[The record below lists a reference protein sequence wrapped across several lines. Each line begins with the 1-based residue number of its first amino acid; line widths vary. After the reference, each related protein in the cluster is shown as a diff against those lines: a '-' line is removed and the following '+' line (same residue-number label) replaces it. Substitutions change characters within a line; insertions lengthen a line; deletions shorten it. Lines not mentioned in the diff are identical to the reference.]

1 MIEYITLRNAM
12 FLSLVI
18 MLLIVLYFR
27 MLNFLGK
34 RYKRYEL
41 YATFLGDEFQMD
53 GSLMTIR
60 IENPEATDYNL
71 RLFGPG
77 DVMHAE
83 LGYGQLEPGIREFV
97 LDVSIYA
104 PGKYYLQLNTG
115 NHRATRFFKIRT
127 YSHALRHGNT
137 K

>member
-1 MIEYITLRNAM
+1 MEEYINLRNAL
-12 FLSLVI
+12 FLSLII

-34 RYKRYEL
+34 RNKRYEL
-41 YATFLGDEFQMD
+41 YATFLGEEFQLD
-53 GSLMTIR
+53 GTLMTIR
-60 IENPEATDYNL
+60 VENPEHTDYNL
-71 RLFGPG
+71 RLFGPD

-83 LGYGQLEPGIREFV
+83 LGYGQLEAGIKEFV

-115 NHRATRFFKIRT
+115 NHRATRFFQIRT
-127 YSHALRHGNT
+127 YSHAIRHGNAE
-137 K
+137 